1 MRLSKRQI
9 NSKSPD
15 VDKIESLCN
24 SSFSDSDVVSFR
36 KLRRKAK
43 KDNVAFEAYYIEGN
57 FCAISCIEFFE
68 KFVYIHCISV
78 YGRYRSKGIG
88 SLILSDIR
96 RRAGDVP
103 VFAEI
108 ERSNENGTENL
119 KELKTLEF
127 FAKNGFCDTGFSVGR
142 RKNDFS
148 LISDSYGFTAEEIFE
163 ICNGYSSGFYS
174 PEIKV
179 NR

>member
-9 NSKSPD
+9 NTKNPD
-15 VDKIESLCN
+15 IDKIESLCN
-24 SSFSDSDVVSFR
+24 SSFSDSNTVSFR

-43 KDNVAFEAYYIEGN
+43 RDGVSFEAYYADGA
-57 FCAISCIEFFE
+57 FCGISCIEFFE
-68 KFVYIHCISV
+68 KYVYIHCISV

-88 SLILSDIR
+88 SRILSDIR
-96 RRAGDVP
+96 RRAGDMP

-108 ERSNENGTENL
+108 ERSGNEENENS
-119 KELKTLEF
+119 KELKVLEF

-142 RKNDFS
+142 RQKTFS

-174 PEIKV
+174 PDIRI